1 MKICLI
7 YYIIRQLTNNEV
19 GSCLWKGANK
29 MTYYSYKGITKLLNK
44 IAYHLVTI
52 SEVKDYLIDSG
63 YLAENEPT
71 YKAQGLFYYN
81 NKGRIQWSEI
91 VVQEIENKYFEKI

>member
-1 MKICLI
+1 
-7 YYIIRQLTNNEV
+7 
-19 GSCLWKGANK
+19 
-29 MTYYSYKGITKLLNK
+29 MTYYSYNGMVRRLNK

-52 SEVKDYLIDSG
+52 SEVKDYLTDSG
-63 YLAENEPT
+63 YLAKNEPL

-81 NKGRIQWSEI
+81 NKGKIQWSEI

>member
-1 MKICLI
+1 
-7 YYIIRQLTNNEV
+7 
-19 GSCLWKGANK
+19 
-29 MTYYSYKGITKLLNK
+29 MTYYSYRWITRRLNK
-44 IAYHLVTI
+44 ITYHLVTI